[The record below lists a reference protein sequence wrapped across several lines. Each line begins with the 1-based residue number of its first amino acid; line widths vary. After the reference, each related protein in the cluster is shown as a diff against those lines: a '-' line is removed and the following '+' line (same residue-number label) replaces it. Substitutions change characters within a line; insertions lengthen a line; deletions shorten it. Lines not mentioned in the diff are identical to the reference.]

1 MKLWRLVRPG
11 HEALDGAGAVRH
23 GGRYT
28 PPGVAV
34 VPLASEAGLAVLVA
48 LRYHAPDEP
57 DDYRLG
63 WVDVDASPAQVP
75 ADADEPAVRQYLATW
90 LDERRTLLA
99 AVRSRVLPEAQV
111 ILLNPAHPAAARLA
125 PLATRQFRFADCLHE
140 PPMLA
145 RFRSM
150 P

>member
-1 MKLWRLVRPG
+1 MRLWRLVRPG
-11 HEALDGAGAVRH
+11 HEALDGAGALRH

-48 LRYHAPDEP
+48 LRYHAADDP

-63 WVDVDASPAQVP
+63 WVDVDAHPEQVP
-75 ADADEPAVRQYLATW
+75 ADADEPAVQQQVAAW
-90 LDERRTLLA
+90 LDERRSLLL

-111 ILLNPAHPAAARLA
+111 VLLNPAHPDAARLS
-125 PLATRQFRFADCLHE
+125 PLTTRPFRFADCLHE

>member
-34 VPLASEAGLAVLVA
+34 VPLGSEAGLAVLVA
-48 LRYHAPDEP
+48 LRYHAPDDP

-63 WVDVDASPAQVP
+63 WVDVDASPEQVP
-75 ADADEPAVRQYLATW
+75 ADADEPAVRQQVAAW
-90 LDERRTLLA
+90 LNERRSLLLA
-99 AVRSRVLPEAQV
+99 MRSRVLPEAQV
-111 ILLNPAHPAAARLA
+111 VLLNPAHLAAAKLDA
-125 PLATRQFRFADCLHE
+125 LTTRPFRFADCLHE
-140 PPMLA
+140 PPMLG

>member
-28 PPGVAV
+28 PPGVPV
-34 VPLASEAGLAVLVA
+34 VPMASEAGLAVLVA
-48 LRYHAPDEP
+48 LRYHQPHDP

-63 WVDVDASPAQVP
+63 WVEVDARPDRT
-75 ADADEPAVRQYLATW
+75 DAHDEDAVRRAVTRW
-90 LDERRTLLA
+90 LDQGRALLM
-99 AVRSRVLPEAQV
+99 AVRSRVLPEADV
-111 ILLNPAHPAAARLA
+111 VRLNPAHPGATALP
-125 PLATRQFRFADCLHE
+125 PLTTRPFRFADCLHE

-145 RFRSM
+145 RFRSTR
-150 P
+150 

>member
-11 HEALDGAGAVRH
+11 HEALDGAGALRH

-48 LRYHAPDEP
+48 LRYHAPDDP

-63 WVDVDASPAQVP
+63 WVDVDASPEHVP
-75 ADADEPAVRQYLATW
+75 GDADEPTVRQYVTTW
-90 LDERRTLLA
+90 LDERRSLLA

-111 ILLNPAHPAAARLA
+111 VLLNPAHPAAARLG
-125 PLATRQFRFADCLHE
+125 PLTTRPFRFADCLHE

>member
-1 MKLWRLVRPG
+1 VRLWRLVRPG
-11 HEALDGAGAVRH
+11 HEALDGAGALRH
-23 GGRYT
+23 GARYT

-48 LRYHAPDEP
+48 LRYHAPDDR

-63 WVDVDASPAQVP
+63 WVEVDASPEHVP
-75 ADADEPAVRQYLATW
+75 ADDDEPAVRKHVTAW
-90 LDERRTLLA
+90 LDEQRSLLL
-99 AVRSRVLPEAQV
+99 AVRSRVLPEAHV
-111 ILLNPAHPAAARLA
+111 VLLNPAHPAAARLDA
-125 PLATRQFRFADCLHE
+125 LTTRPFRFADCLHE

-145 RFRSM
+145 SFRSM